1 VKDERSDL
9 DKHAEA
15 DAAGVVSHTSQGQP
29 IPADARVA
37 MARRSEV
44 HDFAKARAQT
54 LAANDDPQPIP
65 PAA

>member
-1 VKDERSDL
+1 VKDDRPDS

-29 IPADARVA
+29 IPADARLA

-44 HDFAKARAQT
+44 HDFANARAQT
-54 LAANDDPQPIP
+54 AAAKPDPQPVP
-65 PAA
+65 PA

>member
-1 VKDERSDL
+1 VNDERPDS

-29 IPADARVA
+29 IPADARLA

-44 HDFAKARAQT
+44 HDFANARAQT
-54 LAANDDPQPIP
+54 LAANDDPTPIP